1 MRTDTADPLSF
12 EEHRDLAGEL
22 RSVGMKL
29 RELFAIVN
37 DIYGPNSQAA
47 FSFGKTVESLDR
59 LCTEMRQ
66 QAVQDCPGR
75 GAERLYE

>member
-1 MRTDTADPLSF
+1 MLPSLIRAFYGTPAP
-12 EEHRDLAGEL
+12 
-22 RSVGMKL
+22 L

-66 QAVQDCPGR
+66 QAIQDCPGL